1 MANESYFI
9 SRNED
14 RYDLPTEDARI
25 MSRYTT
31 SIAASGTDEAKIYKL
46 TGDIKAIIESSLS
59 PNEDADFYKTYL
71 ATSMLS
77 MQGLMGGG
85 AFIHQCPFMRI
96 AFANF
101 FKKAHISKV
110 ENRAYGDILVNH

>member
-1 MANESYFI
+1 MIGGVTWNKKENMANESYFI

-46 TGDIKAIIESSLS
+46 TGDIKAIIKSSLS
-59 PNEDADFYKTYL
+59 PNEDAEFYKNYL
-71 ATSMLS
+71 ETSMLS
-77 MQGLMGGG
+77 MQGLMGGEHSFTN
-85 AFIHQCPFMRI
+85 AP
-96 AFANF
+96 
-101 FKKAHISKV
+101 
-110 ENRAYGDILVNH
+110 L

>member
-1 MANESYFI
+1 MTWKKKENMANESYFI

-14 RYDLPTEDARI
+14 RYDLPTEDAQI

-46 TGDIKAIIESSLS
+46 TGDIKAIIKSSLS
-59 PNEDADFYKTYL
+59 PNEDAEFYKNYL
-71 ATSMLS
+71 ETSMLS

-85 AFIHQCPFMRI
+85 SIHSPMPLY
-96 AFANF
+96 
-101 FKKAHISKV
+101 
-110 ENRAYGDILVNH
+110 ENSIRKFL